1 MTIQYDHGAVNDL
14 GSGVGQQ
21 AATLMGLHDDIKHQT
36 DQVGG
41 FFQGQAHQA
50 FYEAQIQMLKGFE
63 GLIETVMQHGQ
74 TIHSVN
80 ASAHATDAS
89 STNFFV

>member
-1 MTIQYDHGAVNDL
+1 
-14 GSGVGQQ
+14 
-21 AATLMGLHDDIKHQT
+21 
-36 DQVGG
+36 
-41 FFQGQAHQA
+41 
-50 FYEAQIQMLKGFE
+50 MLKGFE
-63 GLIETVMQHGQ
+63 ELIETVMQHGQ

>member
-21 AATLMGLHDDIKHQT
+21 AATLLGHHDHIKNVTTQISGH
-36 DQVGG
+36 
-41 FFQGQAHQA
+41 FQGQASQA
-50 FYEAQIQMLKGFE
+50 FIEAQTQMLKGFE
-63 GLIETVMQHGQ
+63 ELIETVMQHGQ
-74 TIHSVN
+74 TIHAVN